1 MISLVENIIINVPKS
16 WDDEKKDDLAQR
28 LNDIY
33 LPEDYRIFITN
44 KMDTKVIDAE
54 TMDRLRGKDL

>member
-1 MISLVENIIINVPKS
+1 MTEDIIINVPKS
-16 WDDEKKDDLAQR
+16 WDDAKKDDLAQR

>member
-1 MISLVENIIINVPKS
+1 LTEDIIINVPKS
-16 WDDEKKDDLAQR
+16 WDDAKKDDLAQR

-44 KMDTKVIDAE
+44 KMDAKIVDAE
-54 TMDRLRGKDL
+54 TMDKMRG

>member
-1 MISLVENIIINVPKS
+1 MTEDIIINVPKS
-16 WDDEKKDDLAQR
+16 WDDAKKDDLAQR

-44 KMDTKVIDAE
+44 KMDAKIVDAE
-54 TMDRLRGKDL
+54 TMDKMRG

>member
-1 MISLVENIIINVPKS
+1 MTEDIIINVPKS
-16 WDDEKKDDLAQR
+16 WDDAKKDDLAQR

-44 KMDTKVIDAE
+44 KMDAKVVDAE
-54 TMDRLRGKDL
+54 TMDKMRGKDL